1 MKKFFVLLSMALSF
15 GLFSSVGQASIGS
28 ETPSISTVSPP
39 PVMQYHHG
47 VGG

>member
-1 MKKFFVLLSMALSF
+1 MKRFFVLLSMALSF
-15 GLFSSVGQASIGS
+15 GLFSSVGQASIAS
-28 ETPSISTVSPP
+28 ETPSISAVSPP